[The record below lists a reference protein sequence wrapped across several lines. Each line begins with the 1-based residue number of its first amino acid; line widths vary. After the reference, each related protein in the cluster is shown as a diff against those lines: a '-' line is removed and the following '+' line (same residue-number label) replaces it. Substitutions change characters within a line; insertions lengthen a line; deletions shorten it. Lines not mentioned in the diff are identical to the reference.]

1 MSTEPTERQEIEE
14 LLPWHAAGRLSPPD
28 AQRVEAALARDPEL
42 ARRYDLVLEELAET
56 VALNEQLGAPSA
68 RALDKL
74 MAAIDS
80 ETPRTTPSAARGGW
94 LTRFL
99 DSLSPRALAWSGA
112 VAALVIVLQAGVIA
126 NLSLN
131 EGPATFRTAS
141 GPTPPEA
148 PITRSLVAGT
158 FVMVRFKPGATAAEI
173 GRFLTDH
180 RLTIVGGPQPDG
192 LFRVKLADTAISQ
205 DELTRTVRRL
215 QSDRTIDLIATTQ

>member
-1 MSTEPTERQEIEE
+1 MSTEPTERQEIEA
-14 LLPWHAAGRLSPPD
+14 LLPWHAAGRLSPHD

-68 RALDKL
+68 RAMDKL
-74 MAAIDS
+74 MAAIDV
-80 ETPRTTPSAARGGW
+80 ETPRAAAAQRGGW
-94 LTRFL
+94 LASFL
-99 DSLSPRALAWSGA
+99 DSLSPRTLAWSGA

-126 NLSLN
+126 NLTLN

-148 PITRSLVAGT
+148 PITRSLGAGT

-192 LFRVKLADTAISQ
+192 LFRIKLADTNIPQ
-205 DELTRTVRRL
+205 EELLRTVRRL